1 MVLPWYRHCHKLH
14 EIKNYFVKTKPVR
27 ILSCGIAVAALRK
40 ENVFKKD
47 GKLFSNKDHLFENIR
62 QKKETRL
69 KTFFND
75 DNNDFHLFKTSATNA
90 GLGSGAC

>member
-47 GKLFSNKDHLFENIR
+47 GKLFSNKDHIFENFR
-62 QKKETRL
+62 QTKATCL
-69 KTFFND
+69 KTFVKKGDSFEN
-75 DNNDFHLFKTSATNA
+75 FFQ
-90 GLGSGAC
+90 

>member
-47 GKLFSNKDHLFENIR
+47 GKLFSNKDHIFENFR
-62 QKKETRL
+62 QVISVPGLENLIVVLIKKV
-69 KTFFND
+69 
-75 DNNDFHLFKTSATNA
+75 
-90 GLGSGAC
+90 